1 MKLKIK
7 RKVSKQSAGGKPSQS
22 LYGKQINSSKQAKQS
37 HVLHKLPLKLKRK
50 PDNKQGKRNF
60 TRGKAKN
67 TKRFRSSIVNQM
79 LDESHSKGYQSGFQD
94 GQSKMSNNL
103 TSEQIHEQSY
113 NQGHL
118 DGHKDGLYAGGD
130 GIVDSLLPFDAI
142 LPEISIRHIIEAGI
156 GQLHSQF
163 FILQNAEQITNR
175 LRNALDTKTP
185 FSLVRIGDGEVL
197 TMAQETVLSIDQ
209 VRKEGKF
216 LSYAGVDVPDLA
228 ARDQLVSSLKQA
240 TVVGIPKLRNFTY
253 QPMAF
258 QALRAHG
265 IDYHSL
271 SLTHSLVNYY
281 IFKEGRLAGLLRGS
295 RVLLVGNMAETLS
308 AVLTEHGI
316 TVSGIVTPVHGVR
329 DIPRVM
335 GEVSRHNFDLALI
348 SAGVSAVTIAQRI
361 ATEMGKVA
369 IDFGH
374 LADELA
380 SRKEALC

>member
-1 MKLKIK
+1 MKIKVK
-7 RKVSKQSAGGKPSQS
+7 RKVGKQPAGGKTSA
-22 LYGKQINSSKQAKQS
+22 YGKQ
-37 HVLHKLPLKLKRK
+37 LRGTHKSTFKLKRK
-50 PDNKQGKRNF
+50 PGGKRSKDLNK
-60 TRGKAKN
+60 TGRRTLNRGKADN
-67 TKRFRSSIVNQM
+67 TKRFRPSIVNQM
-79 LDESHSKGYQSGFQD
+79 LDESHSKGYQSGYQD
-94 GQSKMSNNL
+94 GQSKNSNSL
-103 TSEQIHEQSY
+103 IHERIHEQSY
-113 NQGHL
+113 NQGHR
-118 DGHKDGLYAGGD
+118 DGHKEGLYAGGD

-163 FILQNAEQITNR
+163 FILQTAEQITHR
-175 LRNALDTKTP
+175 LRHALDTKTP

-197 TMAQETVLSIDQ
+197 TMAQETILSIDQ
-209 VRKEGKF
+209 VKEEGKF

-228 ARDQLVSSLKQA
+228 ARDQLISSLRQA

-265 IDYHSL
+265 VDYHTL

-295 RVLLVGNMAETLS
+295 RILLVGNMAETLS
-308 AVLTEHGI
+308 TVLTEQGM

-335 GEVSRHNFDLALI
+335 AEVSRHDFDLALI

-380 SRKEALC
+380 TRKETLC